1 MLDILRSLLLS
12 FFAIAV
18 LLPVVRYAL
27 RRMSPV
33 RVETPLTADELKY
46 IQKQEWKL
54 TLVYFFFACVLSVFS
69 AGTLALVS
77 SILHNSA
84 SNMHLL
90 TPNFR
95 ALFAPGLLIGITLA
109 VVPLRLVQ
117 QSVLGHDYG
126 LYNNY
131 MLQIEGRN
139 SIKGY
144 RILFSILLV
153 LSAIIIW
160 YALRWHVTV
169 GENQITVT
177 NFLAEERTYTMDQ
190 IDQIQ
195 YLGNE
200 GEYVITFDDASNINT
215 TYLKP
220 VQLEMIA
227 LISERSGKRVQR

>member
-18 LLPVVRYAL
+18 LLPIVRYAL
-27 RRMSPV
+27 RRMSPLQ
-33 RVETPLTADELKY
+33 VEAPLTADELKY

-69 AGTLALVS
+69 AGILALVS

-84 SNMHLL
+84 SNLHLL

-95 ALFAPGLLIGITLA
+95 ALFAPGLLVGITLA
-109 VVPLRLVQ
+109 LIPLRLVQ

-131 MLQIEGRN
+131 VLQVEGRN
-139 SIKGY
+139 SFKGY
-144 RILFSILLV
+144 RTLFIILLV
-153 LSAIIIW
+153 LSAIITW

-177 NFLAEERTYTMDQ
+177 NLLAEEHTYTMDQ
-190 IDQIQ
+190 IEQIQ
-195 YLGNE
+195 YLGTE
-200 GEYVITFDDASNINT
+200 GEYLITFDDASNINT

-227 LISERSGKRVQR
+227 LLSERSGKRVQR